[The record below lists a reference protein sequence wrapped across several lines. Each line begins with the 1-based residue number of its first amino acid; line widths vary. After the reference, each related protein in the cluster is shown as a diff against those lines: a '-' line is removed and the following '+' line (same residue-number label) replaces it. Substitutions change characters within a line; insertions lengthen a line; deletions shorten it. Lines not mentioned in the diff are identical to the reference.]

1 MINYLNNKL
10 VLIEENK
17 VNKEEIIEKLASQIS
32 EKTDKISVKEVF
44 LKKIFEREEIGTTG
58 IGREVVVPHARCE
71 SLEDIVVAIAVLK
84 TAIEFN
90 TPDGE
95 LAKVVILVGAPKEK
109 NGEYLK
115 LLSNISKAFRNA
127 EFRESVKL
135 AKDKE
140 ELLEILSGL
149 EN

>member
-10 VLIEENK
+10 ILIE
-17 VNKEEIIEKLASQIS
+17 KEVVDKKQIIEKLMDLIA
-32 EKTDKISVKEVF
+32 EKTDKVTNKELF
-44 LKKIFEREEIGTTG
+44 LEKINKREEIGTTG
-58 IGREVVVPHARCE
+58 IGREIVIPHARCE
-71 SLEDIVVAIAVLK
+71 SLTDIIIAIAVLD

-95 LAKVVILVGAPKEK
+95 KAKVIILVGAPTEK
-109 NGEYLK
+109 NSEYLK
-115 LLSNISKAFRNA
+115 LLSSISRAFRNS

-135 AKDKE
+135 AKEKT

-149 EN
+149 ES